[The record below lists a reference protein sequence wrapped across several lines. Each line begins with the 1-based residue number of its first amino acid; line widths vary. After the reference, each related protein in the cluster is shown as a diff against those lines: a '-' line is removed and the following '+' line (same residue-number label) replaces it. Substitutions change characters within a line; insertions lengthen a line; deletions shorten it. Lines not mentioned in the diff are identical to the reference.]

1 MMRPMLLLA
10 LCALLTACP
19 GDAPP
24 PPAQPDTAKSDDTM
38 AEPPPNG
45 QATGPEISAEDFVSH
60 VRVLASD
67 EFEGRAPGTK
77 GEELT
82 TGYVRDQFK
91 RLGLAPGNG
100 DSYFQTVPMVR
111 TTADESV
118 TLNLK
123 YADGSETLTFGEQMV
138 IGTSTGQPEVT
149 VTDSEMVFLGYG
161 VDAPEA
167 DWNDYSVDVT
177 GKTVVVLVN
186 DPGFHA
192 GDADL
197 FQGQRMT
204 YYGRWS
210 YKFEEA
216 ARKGAAAALVIHDDA
231 GAGYGWE
238 VVKNSGSGPQFDL
251 PVEVSPAPRLPL
263 QGWISGESAERLFA
277 RSGHDLA
284 ALRAAANQRGF
295 KPVPLGVTMSA
306 TLRNEVATGESNN
319 VLGLLRGRE
328 APDEVVVYMGHWDHL
343 GRNPELADDGIFN
356 GAIDNASGIAG
367 ILEIAEA
374 FVTRAQ
380 PPRRS
385 VLFMAV
391 TLEESGLL
399 GSKYYAA
406 NPVFA
411 MEKTVAAVNL
421 DAMHMPGR
429 TRDMVVVGLGNSEL
443 EDLLRPIAER
453 QDRVLRPESALEKGF
468 YYRSDHF
475 NFAKAG
481 VPAIYAKSGNDLR
494 EGGTAAGDLWAKD
507 YNEVRYHRVDDEY
520 HAGWD
525 VSGVMEDLQ
534 ALWMLGV
541 QLAESDDWP
550 NWFEGNEF
558 RAIRDASRAE
568 VASP

>member
-1 MMRPMLLLA
+1 MMRSLLLLA

-19 GDAPP
+19 SHAPP
-24 PPAQPDTAKSDDTM
+24 PQDAAKSDEIMD
-38 AEPPPNG
+38 EPPPNG
-45 QATGPEISAEDFVSH
+45 QATGPEISAEDFISH

-82 TGYVRDQFK
+82 TAYLRDQFK

-118 TLNLK
+118 ALNLR
-123 YADGSETLTFGEQMV
+123 YADGTDTLGYGEQMV
-138 IGTSTGQPEVT
+138 VGTSSGQTEVSIA
-149 VTDSEMVFLGYG
+149 DSEMVFLGYG

-167 DWNDYSVDVT
+167 EWNDYSVDVT

-192 GDADL
+192 GDSEL

-238 VVKNSGSGPQFDL
+238 VVRNSWSGPQFDL
-251 PVEVSPAPRLPL
+251 PAEVDPAPRLPM
-263 QGWISGESAERLFA
+263 QGWLSGEAARQLFA

-284 ALRAAANQRGF
+284 ALRAAANKRGF
-295 KPVPLGVTMSA
+295 KPVPLGVTLSA
-306 TLRNEVATGESNN
+306 TLHNEVATAESNN

-328 APDEVVVYMGHWDHL
+328 APDEVVVYLGHWDHL
-343 GRNPELADDGIFN
+343 GRNPELDGDGIYN
-356 GAIDNASGIAG
+356 GAIDNASGVAG

-380 PPRRS
+380 APRRS

-399 GSKYYAA
+399 GSKYYVA
-406 NPVFA
+406 NPVFPMA
-411 MEKTVAAVNL
+411 KTVAAVNL

-443 EDLLRPIAER
+443 EDLLAPIAAK

-494 EGGTAAGDLWAKD
+494 EGGTVAGDLWAKD

-520 HAGWD
+520 HAGWN
-525 VSGVMEDLQ
+525 VSGVMEDLK
-534 ALWMLGV
+534 ALFVLGV
-541 QLAESDDWP
+541 QLAESDTWP

-558 RAIRDASRAE
+558 RATREASRAE
-568 VASP
+568 ASSP